1 VVSEEVLV
9 NVNSTARTHRGFDS
23 NQLFVGIGHK
33 VTAKSGV
40 EIGYLNVYSPGAS
53 RRTRHSHVMSVTLVV
68 SL

>member
-1 VVSEEVLV
+1 LV